1 MPVMKESGLLE
12 CMVKEYLE
20 PVILYDKQN
29 SGRLYQT
36 LNIFLQTNGSKKET
50 ASQLY
55 IVRQT
60 LYHRLDKLHAL
71 LGEDMMQAPKR
82 QALEFAILAYE
93 FLQGNRH

>member
-1 MPVMKESGLLE
+1 EGL
-12 CMVKEYLE
+12 VAASDVYKRQ
-20 PVILYDKQN
+20 VIVYDNQN

-60 LYHRLDKLHAL
+60 LYHRLDKLHLSLIHIL
-71 LGEDMMQAPKR
+71 L
-82 QALEFAILAYE
+82 F
-93 FLQGNRH
+93 